1 MKRTTVPAPVPSPA
15 PLPSRAPVP
24 SRALLSSLAL
34 VLGAATVLTA
44 CGQEGDG
51 AAADKPGDGGRPT
64 VCLVMKSLGNEYF
77 QVMQKGA
84 EKHAKER
91 GDLDLKT
98 SGIQNE
104 TDIDGQVAAI
114 NKCVTQQADALV
126 IAPADSRALVAP
138 LKRAEKQGLKVINI
152 DVKLDDGALKS
163 NDMKVPFVGPDN
175 KAGARL
181 SGDVLAKKLG
191 KGASVVL
198 LEGSP
203 GADNARDRTAGFRAS
218 VKAGGLKLVDSKTAH
233 WETDEAYNIVS
244 NMLTSH
250 PGIKGVLASNDS
262 MALGALKAID
272 AKKADV
278 KVASFDNI
286 EAIRPYVQKG
296 RVVATVDQYAAKQA
310 ADGIDQAMKAVK
322 GDEPT
327 GWVKTDVKVV
337 TADDLG

>member
-1 MKRTTVPAPVPSPA
+1 MKQRTTAVT
-15 PLPSRAPVP
+15 
-24 SRALLSSLAL
+24 LACA
-34 VLGAATVLTA
+34 LGAATVLTA

-51 AAADKPGDGGRPT
+51 ASADRPGDGGRPT

-77 QVMQKGA
+77 QTMEKGA
-84 EKHAKER
+84 KAHAKQR

-114 NKCVTQQADALV
+114 NRCVTDRADALV

-138 LKRAEKQGLKVINI
+138 LERAEKQGLKVINI
-152 DVKLDDGALKS
+152 DVKLDDGALRAS
-163 NDMKVPFVGPDN
+163 GMKVPFVGPDN
-175 KAGARL
+175 ERGARL
-181 SGDVLAKKLG
+181 SGDVLAKSLG
-191 KGASVVL
+191 KGAEVAL

-203 GADNARDRTAGFRAS
+203 GADNARQRAAGFRAAA
-218 VKAGGLKLVDSKTAH
+218 KAGGLKVVSSKTAH
-233 WETDEAYNIVS
+233 WETDEAYTVLG
-244 NMLTSH
+244 NMLTAH
-250 PGIKGVLASNDS
+250 PDIKGVLASNDS

-272 AKKADV
+272 AKKASV
-278 KVASFDNI
+278 KIASFDNI

-296 RVVATVDQYAAKQA
+296 RVVATVDQYAAQQA
-310 ADGIDQAMKAVK
+310 ADGIDQAMKAVD